1 MTFENIVSLI
11 ILVPFAGLVVYSVYL
26 ILRGSR

>member
-11 ILVPFAGLVVYSVYL
+11 ILVPFAGLTVYAVYL
-26 ILRGSR
+26 ILRGAR